1 MGGEVG
7 KLPQHLILGEGH
19 WVVVLGKILYSDS
32 TLSTKDVAD
41 LPGKLD
47 KTRGEEGERTCNGLK
62 CHPGVRRV
70 AIILMVTLCCGKPDK
85 FCAAG
90 QLAGED
96 LTFFFFSYFSF
107 SMRRRG
113 DTPVMI
119 CYLTPFF
126 SNLIYKLLFKRT
138 LKLYKKTYF
147 LCSV

>member
-1 MGGEVG
+1 M
-7 KLPQHLILGEGH
+7 
-19 WVVVLGKILYSDS
+19 GKILYSDS

-47 KTRGEEGERTCNGLK
+47 KTRGEGGERTCNGLK

-96 LTFFFFSYFSF
+96 LTCFFSYFSF

-113 DTPVMI
+113 DTPAMI

-126 SNLIYKLLFKRT
+126 AT
-138 LKLYKKTYF
+138 
-147 LCSV
+147 

>member
-47 KTRGEEGERTCNGLK
+47 KTRGEGGERTCNGLK

-70 AIILMVTLCCGKPDK
+70 AIILMVTLCYGKPDK
-85 FCAAG
+85 FSAAG
-90 QLAGED
+90 QLAREK
-96 LTFFFFSYFSF
+96 TWPVFFFSIF
-107 SMRRRG
+107 
-113 DTPVMI
+113 
-119 CYLTPFF
+119 
-126 SNLIYKLLFKRT
+126 LFQWEGEGIP
-138 LKLYKKTYF
+138 LSLSVISHISLQLYVQT
-147 LCSV
+147 VT

>member
-1 MGGEVG
+1 M
-7 KLPQHLILGEGH
+7 
-19 WVVVLGKILYSDS
+19 GKILYSDS

-47 KTRGEEGERTCNGLK
+47 KTRGEGGERTCNGLK

-96 LTFFFFSYFSF
+96 LTFFFFFLF
-107 SMRRRG
+107 FFFNEKERG
-113 DTPVMI
+113 YPCHDLLSHTFL
-119 CYLTPFF
+119 C
-126 SNLIYKLLFKRT
+126 NLIYKLLFKST
-138 LKLYKKTYF
+138 LKL
-147 LCSV
+147 

>member
-47 KTRGEEGERTCNGLK
+47 KTRGEGGERTCNGLK

-90 QLAGED
+90 
-96 LTFFFFSYFSF
+96 
-107 SMRRRG
+107 
-113 DTPVMI
+113 
-119 CYLTPFF
+119 
-126 SNLIYKLLFKRT
+126 
-138 LKLYKKTYF
+138 
-147 LCSV
+147 

>member
-1 MGGEVG
+1 M
-7 KLPQHLILGEGH
+7 KIKSWLPLRSGRWSGQIATALDFRGRSLSCS
-19 WVVVLGKILYSDS
+19 LGKDSILWQYP
-32 TLSTKDVAD
+32 LY
-41 LPGKLD
+41 LGCCWP
-47 KTRGEEGERTCNGLK
+47 TRETWQNKGGGGERTCNGLK

-126 SNLIYKLLFKRT
+126 ATWYINCY
-138 LKLYKKTYF
+138 LK
-147 LCSV
+147 VP

>member
-1 MGGEVG
+1 MRGEVG

-47 KTRGEEGERTCNGLK
+47 KARGEGGERTCNGLK

-90 QLAGED
+90 
-96 LTFFFFSYFSF
+96 
-107 SMRRRG
+107 
-113 DTPVMI
+113 
-119 CYLTPFF
+119 
-126 SNLIYKLLFKRT
+126 
-138 LKLYKKTYF
+138 
-147 LCSV
+147 